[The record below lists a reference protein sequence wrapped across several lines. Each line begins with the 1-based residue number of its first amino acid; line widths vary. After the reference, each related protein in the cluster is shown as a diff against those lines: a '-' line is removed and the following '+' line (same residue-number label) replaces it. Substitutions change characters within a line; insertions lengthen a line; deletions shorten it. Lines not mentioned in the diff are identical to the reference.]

1 MMKKLMLLAGVV
13 VIAAASPAAAGGWA
27 AATLDEPPAA
37 LVAGQDH
44 QVGFMIL
51 QHGKTP
57 VNPDQGQVGIRL
69 FDPSSGQGLT
79 FPAVQQ
85 GPVGH
90 FVSTVNV
97 PTAGAWQWEVLQGWF
112 EPQPLGPI
120 DVVAAA
126 SVAPAAPGSATAAA
140 TSSGAS
146 SGAGVDGWRI
156 AAVVIAGL
164 LLVAFFLELLLG
176 RRKDRKPVPAPTQA

>member
-1 MMKKLMLLAGVV
+1 M
-13 VIAAASPAAAGGWA
+13 
-27 AATLDEPPAA
+27 
-37 LVAGQDH
+37 
-44 QVGFMIL
+44 
-51 QHGKTP
+51 
-57 VNPDQGQVGIRL
+57 NPDQGQVGIRL
-69 FDPSSGQGLT
+69 FNPSSGQGLT

-120 DVVAAA
+120 DVVAGASAA
-126 SVAPAAPGSATAAA
+126 SAASAAPRGR
-140 TSSGAS
+140 TSRAS
-146 SGAGVDGWRI
+146 SGGVDGWRI

-164 LLVAFFLELLLG
+164 LLVAFFTELLLG